1 MKNKISLF
9 IVLILSLISCKD
21 AHSNL
26 KDGLYAEIETNKG
39 TILVQLEFEKT
50 PVTVANFVTLAEGNN
65 NYVNEEYKGKPFYNN
80 LKFHRVI
87 ADFMIQ
93 GGDPLGDG
101 SGDTGYKFKDE
112 ITDLVFDKGGVL
124 AMANSGP
131 GTNSSQFF
139 ITHKETPWLN
149 GLHTIFGHVV
159 EKGMETVNAIV
170 QNDDIK
176 SIVIIRKG
184 EAAKKFDAVK
194 VFSNFFANEEQNLKK
209 QALIEAQNKK
219 FYLEKFQPVIES
231 KISYFNKLRET
242 CSTTRSGLQFAI
254 VKKGNGKKPVAGSD
268 IYINYSGFLEDGT
281 LFDTSLENVA
291 KDFGKFDNQRADAK
305 QYLPIPFQ
313 AGKKDG
319 LIPGFIEG
327 IENISIGDKAVIFI
341 PARLGYGEAGA
352 GKVIPPN
359 ANIIF
364 EIELLDKMPKKD
376 K

>member
-1 MKNKISLF
+1 MKKRISLF
-9 IVLILSLISCKD
+9 IVFILSFISCKD
-21 AHSNL
+21 VHSNL

-39 TILVQLEFEKT
+39 TILVQLEYEKT

-65 NYVNEEYKGKPFYNN
+65 SYVNEKFRGKPFYDN

-112 ITDLVFDKGGVL
+112 ITDLAFDKGGLL

-159 EKGMETVNAIV
+159 ENGMETVNMIV

-176 SIVIIRKG
+176 SITIIGKG

-219 FYLEKFQPVIES
+219 FYLQKYKPVIDA
-231 KISYFNKLRET
+231 KIAYFNKLRET
-242 CSTTRSGLQFAI
+242 CVTTRSGLQFAI
-254 VKKGNGKKPVAGSD
+254 VKKGNEKKPAAGTD
-268 IYINYSGFLEDGT
+268 IFINYAGFLEDAT

-291 KDFGKFDNQRADAK
+291 KEFGKFDKQRADAN
-305 QYLPIPFQ
+305 QYQPIPFQ

-319 LIPGFIEG
+319 MIPGFIEG
-327 IENISIGDKAVIFI
+327 IENISFGDKAVLFI
-341 PARLGYGEAGA
+341 PSRLGYGEAGA
-352 GKVIPPN
+352 GNVIPAN

-364 EIELLDKMPKKD
+364 EIELLENNPNK
-376 K
+376 